1 MLRLCFPLLIY
12 IYNYYAYYIFNIAS
26 MNTRLVPKNKFSKI
40 TINAQKDNTI
50 SKRILYNNIVN
61 KYPTQYAKFRKEKPK
76 SYSLYTNGG
85 VHKTLINKTNNIQR
99 DFTFNKDIFA
109 FNHNKTISNRTHY
122 KNNEGIILST
132 LSSTINDT
140 FRRNKKT
147 EIITLK
153 KSLNLPKPS
162 VTNIIKKSSKDKF
175 IAYNP
180 IHNNIKYEQPLILP
194 INLLGS
200 LYEGKINNTHD
211 DSNEKKIL
219 NKNKALY
226 QLNSIIDSE
235 VANDDDF
242 YKDNYM
248 VKNNSESEEDSMG
261 VLSFDEVKDIIS
273 YNKME
278 KIQKEDK
285 EIFTKN
291 DYSKF
296 ITKGKKNYLTFFN
309 FEEKD
314 SINDKSPSTNASSK
328 TNKHYVSMIS

>member
-1 MLRLCFPLLIY
+1 M
-12 IYNYYAYYIFNIAS
+12 
-26 MNTRLVPKNKFSKI
+26 
-40 TINAQKDNTI
+40 
-50 SKRILYNNIVN
+50 
-61 KYPTQYAKFRKEKPK
+61 
-76 SYSLYTNGG
+76 
-85 VHKTLINKTNNIQR
+85 INKTNNIQR

-109 FNHNKTISNRTHY
+109 FNHNKTISNRTYY

-140 FRRNKKT
+140 FRRDKKT

-162 VTNIIKKSSKDKF
+162 ITNIIKKSSKDKF

-296 ITKGKKNYLTFFN
+296 MTKGKKNYLTFFN

>member
-1 MLRLCFPLLIY
+1 M
-12 IYNYYAYYIFNIAS
+12 
-26 MNTRLVPKNKFSKI
+26 
-40 TINAQKDNTI
+40 
-50 SKRILYNNIVN
+50 
-61 KYPTQYAKFRKEKPK
+61 
-76 SYSLYTNGG
+76 
-85 VHKTLINKTNNIQR
+85 
-99 DFTFNKDIFA
+99 
-109 FNHNKTISNRTHY
+109 
-122 KNNEGIILST
+122 
-132 LSSTINDT
+132 
-140 FRRNKKT
+140 
-147 EIITLK
+147 K

-162 VTNIIKKSSKDKF
+162 ITNIIKKSSKDKF

-291 DYSKF
+291 DYSTF